1 MINQQLSDKIKAISF
16 LCTCMVVYRHAYTHE
31 AFFGTISDKHH
42 SIYNLIAFA
51 FTNLTS
57 IAVPIFFLISGFFF
71 FNKSYY
77 EGNNYF
83 FMLKKKWHTL
93 FIPFCIW
100 NIMAIY
106 PMWLGG
112 KIMVEDHWYLYLFDF
127 LHSDFNGPL
136 WYVRTLMLLM
146 LLSPLYDWIF
156 FLENWGYKKIEVI
169 VQTLLILYV
178 FYVWC
183 PMDSTTLSN
192 EGCLFFL
199 LGGILQKHSK
209 YVRYKIPM
217 AMALSLYLVWALS
230 CFFQWTTYWT
240 GKVFLLLGVVFFWQ
254 FLSYVPFK
262 RLAKWSRYSFFIYVT
277 HFISLKVM
285 KTILAQ
291 FFYGS
296 EFAAVATFL
305 LLPVFVVL
313 LTISIGKL
321 WNKLNPQSF
330 AFATGGR
337 I

>member
-1 MINQQLSDKIKAISF
+1 
-16 LCTCMVVYRHAYTHE
+16 
-31 AFFGTISDKHH
+31 
-42 SIYNLIAFA
+42 
-51 FTNLTS
+51 
-57 IAVPIFFLISGFFF
+57 
-71 FNKSYY
+71 
-77 EGNNYF
+77 
-83 FMLKKKWHTL
+83 
-93 FIPFCIW
+93 
-100 NIMAIY
+100 
-106 PMWLGG
+106 MWLGG
-112 KIMVEDHWYLYLFDF
+112 KIMVENHWYLYLFDF

-169 VQTLLILYV
+169 VLTVLILYV

-209 YVRYKIPM
+209 YVRYKIPK
-217 AMALSLYLVWALS
+217 AMALSLYLVWALG

-291 FFYGS
+291 FFYGN
-296 EFAAVATFL
+296 EFAAIATFL

-313 LTISIGKL
+313 LTIKVGKL
-321 WNKLNPQSF
+321 WNRLSPKTF
-330 AFATGGR
+330 AIVTGGR
-337 I
+337 N